1 MFFKLPKQQN
11 IQQGEMQESDRAAMK
26 SESKR
31 LFVIVTALVLLF
43 FAAIAA
49 IFLSR
54 PDYDDFGK
62 GIYGNTPGN
71 LANMGYLA
79 ANDGWI
85 YVSDGDGLYKARPDG
100 SEKTKLVD
108 GLDASDINVADGWIY
123 FRGDMGLYKMRTD
136 GTGLLKMTDS
146 SARICMEDGWLYYNN
161 IDKNGFYLCK
171 MRTDGTEK
179 TQLTKGASEITVA
192 DGWVYYTDGYD
203 DSSLYKIKAD
213 GTDKTKLN
221 GRGSFDI
228 TVSGDY
234 VYFVTS
240 NESSSWGD
248 LYRIRTDGTGETKL
262 SEIGVSFNVSN
273 GWIYYCYMNYINDKW
288 ELSLHKMRTDGTD
301 DVKLCDG
308 VSAYLYIAGDWIYY
322 YDGDWYSMMTDGT
335 RKQRVD

>member
-1 MFFKLPKQQN
+1 
-11 IQQGEMQESDRAAMK
+11 
-26 SESKR
+26 
-31 LFVIVTALVLLF
+31 
-43 FAAIAA
+43 
-49 IFLSR
+49 
-54 PDYDDFGK
+54 
-62 GIYGNTPGN
+62 
-71 LANMGYLA
+71 
-79 ANDGWI
+79 
-85 YVSDGDGLYKARPDG
+85 
-100 SEKTKLVD
+100 
-108 GLDASDINVADGWIY
+108 
-123 FRGDMGLYKMRTD
+123 MRTD
-136 GTGLLKMTDS
+136 GTDL
-146 SARICMEDGWLYYNN
+146 
-161 IDKNGFYLCK
+161 
-171 MRTDGTEK
+171 
-179 TQLTKGASEITVA
+179 TQLTKGANEITVE

-203 DSSLYKIKAD
+203 DFSLYKIKTD

-221 GRGSFDI
+221 GRGSFQI

-322 YDGDWYSMMTDGT
+322 YDGDVWYSMKTDGT
-335 RKQRVD
+335 WNQWVE